1 MTQTSGKKKTPP
13 SKLDFGT
20 ATCDVADVRREAP
33 RRLMLSRFGARRARR
48 GICAARSA
56 ATLEL
61 CGAKRHDVGVV
72 WYQKMTLP
80 ITFGREH
87 RSVPKMFQ
95 SMKVKQSKQSYMYI
109 KDEEKFKIE
118 QDQIAQKYVNV
129 DLSTLT

>member
-1 MTQTSGKKKTPP
+1 
-13 SKLDFGT
+13 
-20 ATCDVADVRREAP
+20 
-33 RRLMLSRFGARRARR
+33 
-48 GICAARSA
+48 
-56 ATLEL
+56 
-61 CGAKRHDVGVV
+61 
-72 WYQKMTLP
+72 MTLP